1 MNTSKTTV
9 YRKLFLAAGLLAL
22 GAMGLVLFPSSGSGT
37 PQAAPA
43 EPWTAAQALEP
54 AALARE
60 LSGGKEADRP
70 TILCVGFHA
79 LYQGGH
85 ISGALY
91 FGEGRS
97 EQGLAEIKK
106 WAEKQ
111 PRTMNLVIYC
121 GCCPLTRCPNIRP
134 ATAAL
139 REMGFTHL
147 RVLILPHDL
156 ASDWIAK
163 NYPTQKGS

>member
-1 MNTSKTTV
+1 MNPSRTAV
-9 YRKLFLAAGLLAL
+9 HRELFLAAALLAL
-22 GAMGLVLFPSSGSGT
+22 GAVALAFFPSSGSGA
-37 PQAAPA
+37 PQVAPA
-43 EPWTAAQALEP
+43 DPWSAAQALEP

-60 LSGGKEADRP
+60 LSGGKEADHP

-85 ISGALY
+85 IPGALY
-91 FGEGRS
+91 FGEARS

-111 PRTMNLVIYC
+111 PRSANLVIYC
-121 GCCPLTRCPNIRP
+121 GCCPLSRCPNIRP
-134 ATAAL
+134 AAAAL
-139 REMGFTHL
+139 REMGFTRL
-147 RVLILPHDL
+147 RVLILPNDL
-156 ASDWIAK
+156 ATDWIDK